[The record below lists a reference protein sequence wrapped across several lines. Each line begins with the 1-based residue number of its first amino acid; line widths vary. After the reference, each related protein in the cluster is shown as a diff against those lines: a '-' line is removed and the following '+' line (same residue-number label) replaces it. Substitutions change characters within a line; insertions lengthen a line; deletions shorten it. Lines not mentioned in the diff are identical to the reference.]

1 MSYAYEVAKA
11 EKQLVTMVPHTETN
25 SATQEK
31 SKEWTGVWNRH
42 HQFLFTSKLWDN
54 DNTSDIFVAF
64 NFKPQFFST

>member
-31 SKEWTGVWNRH
+31 SKE
-42 HQFLFTSKLWDN
+42 
-54 DNTSDIFVAF
+54 
-64 NFKPQFFST
+64 